1 MTLSPSAPWRVR
13 EIARLAAAAY
23 DVDAAS
29 IFAKDRHKRVAH
41 ARHCAFWVARQV
53 TGLSFPEIGRA
64 FGGRDHTTVMAG
76 CDKHFQR
83 CFASQEVGEVTARIR
98 DAVKD
103 IGLQRLAKTSV
114 EALESAVGPD
124 VRGLG

>member
-23 DVDAAS
+23 DVDEAS

-64 FGGRDHTTVMAG
+64 FGKRDHSTVMSG
-76 CDKHFQR
+76 C
-83 CFASQEVGEVTARIR
+83 SQHLERAFLSEEVADLTRRIC

-103 IGLQRLAKTSV
+103 IGLLRLAKTSV
-114 EALESAVGPD
+114 DALESAVGPD